1 MIRARYTYLSPLVGI
16 TARLLSTP
24 AEAAEVR
31 QAEVRHLG
39 NGLHECVARGAEDR
53 LGHLSVSVLEPVGS
67 AEKGVRLGQGHT
79 NQSQPTAAV
88 RRGDGNGGGWHAMVL
103 GPGPDELGDLVLHLD
118 KYEPYLRTAQRH
130 M

>member
-39 NGLHECVARGAEDR
+39 NDLHECVARGAEDR
-53 LGHLSVSVLEPVGS
+53 LGRLSVSVLEPVGS
-67 AEKGVRLGQGHT
+67 AEKGVRLGLGH
-79 NQSQPTAAV
+79 S
-88 RRGDGNGGGWHAMVL
+88 D
-103 GPGPDELGDLVLHLD
+103 
-118 KYEPYLRTAQRH
+118 
-130 M
+130 